1 MRKSAV
7 LGQRLVSFLHE
18 SAEGRRFAVL
28 GRRSAVL
35 GQRSAGLGWRSPVHS
50 AVSGRRSPVRSA
62 VSGRRSPVL
71 GQRSA
76 VSAAVPTPPAAYV
89 LHFPLPA
96 QFAHA
101 RLYQHQEENI

>member
-50 AVSGRRSPVRSA
+50 AVSGRRSPV
-62 VSGRRSPVL
+62 L